1 MITKLRFIMEGSSSP
16 SFISISSDS
25 EADPLNEES
34 IDLDDE
40 VCFEI
45 ESICSNVTNSDSIP
59 SDINLLDFE
68 EEDHSDKGNL
78 DKKDPETSL
87 SECLIEDSF
96 EDKLLFTGS
105 LITLL
110 QLSLFYS
117 LF

>member
-1 MITKLRFIMEGSSSP
+1 MEGSSSP
-16 SFISISSDS
+16 SFISTSSDS
-25 EADPLNEES
+25 EADPYKEEN

-105 LITLL
+105 LITVL